1 MRFIVRQKFFSIRD
15 GFYIKDE
22 AGRDM
27 YHVQGKLFS
36 LGKKLYL
43 RDLAGNELFIKQ
55 RLFRLRARYDF
66 LINDEVVAVVKR
78 RWFPLFLKRYKVE
91 SDVFGDLKIKGNIM
105 AWSFSIDTKDGHS
118 LATVS
123 KKILHINDT
132 YAVDI
137 FDKRF
142 EMLGLGIAV
151 MLDAVH
157 HKGR

>member
-15 GFYIKDE
+15 GFYIKDQS
-22 AGRDM
+22 GRDV
-27 YHVQGKLFS
+27 YSVKGKLWT
-36 LGKKLYL
+36 LGKKFYL
-43 RDLAGNELFIKQ
+43 TDLAGNELFIKQ
-55 RLFRLRARYDF
+55 RLFRIRARYDF

-78 RWFPLFLKRYKVE
+78 RFPLFMKRYKVE
-91 SDVFGDLKIKGNIM
+91 SDVFGDLKVNGNIM
-105 AWSFSIDTKDGHS
+105 AWSFSIDTKDGRS

-123 KKILHINDT
+123 KKILHVNDT
-132 YAVDI
+132 YTVDV
-137 FDKRF
+137 FDRRF